1 MFALDWS
8 DQSPTWLYITC
19 VYYVIAT
26 FTSTGYGDIHATNT
40 AEMLAAIGIM
50 ITGKLLLGYILANIS
65 STLAHEESQKLDY
78 ELKLEGIKVRHN
90 RTHKILVELVQISS

>member
-1 MFALDWS
+1 MLVICITVTVVTDWS

-26 FTSTGYGDIHATNT
+26 FTSTGYGDIHATNVP
-40 AEMLAAIGIM
+40 EMIVAIGVM

-65 STLAHEESQKLDY
+65 STLAHEESQKLEY
-78 ELKLEGIKVRHN
+78 ELKLQDVKV
-90 RTHKILVELVQISS
+90 